1 MIFKAYDIRGIYPDE
16 ITEEI
21 AYKIGRAFVIYIG
34 EGSNIV
40 LSRDGRKSSESL
52 FDSLKKGVIDQGGN
66 VIDIGLSTSP
76 MLYFATEYLNCDGG
90 IIVTASH
97 NPSEYNGFKMVRKH
111 AFPLSGESGIG
122 EIKNMVLNNKF
133 VSPEKKGK
141 ITVKDISKKY
151 IESFQKENY
160 KNLKIVVDT
169 ANSVSGLIVP
179 EMLRGVNLIH
189 IFQELDGN
197 FPNHEPNPLKE
208 ENLKMLQKKV
218 TDEEADLGI
227 AFDGDGDRV
236 FFVDEKGKMIPS
248 DLILALVSSLI
259 LEKESSKI
267 LYDIRCS
274 NIVRETIEKLSGT
287 AFLSRVGHSFIKSL
301 MKEEEILFGGEY
313 SGHYYLKQGESYFE
327 SPYFVIFKI
336 LEALE
341 DKKMSELILPFKKY
355 YHSGEINFEVKDKDS
370 AIKLVEKKYTEGKIN
385 RIDGLRVDFEDWWF
399 LLRASNTEPVLRLNV
414 EAQDEDIL
422 NEKVKEIKETIAPF
436 FF

>member
-1 MIFKAYDIRGIYPDE
+1 
-16 ITEEI
+16 
-21 AYKIGRAFVIYIG
+21 
-34 EGSNIV
+34 
-40 LSRDGRKSSESL
+40 
-52 FDSLKKGVIDQGGN
+52 
-66 VIDIGLSTSP
+66 
-76 MLYFATEYLNCDGG
+76 
-90 IIVTASH
+90 
-97 NPSEYNGFKMVRKH
+97 
-111 AFPLSGESGIG
+111 
-122 EIKNMVLNNKF
+122 
-133 VSPEKKGK
+133 
-141 ITVKDISKKY
+141 
-151 IESFQKENY
+151 
-160 KNLKIVVDT
+160 
-169 ANSVSGLIVP
+169 
-179 EMLRGVNLIH
+179 
-189 IFQELDGN
+189 
-197 FPNHEPNPLKE
+197 
-208 ENLKMLQKKV
+208 
-218 TDEEADLGI
+218 
-227 AFDGDGDRV
+227 
-236 FFVDEKGKMIPS
+236 MIPS